1 MSEEMQHTRIMWA
14 IGHDRRRNPDRR
26 KSKQPY
32 DGRDRRSLYGR
43 RKWFRI
49 PIFVKLALLSVLQ
62 ILLIV
67 SIISLTMLAK
77 QKRQFTDQLIDFGV
91 SLVKITAENSP
102 DKLLAEE
109 DISLFQL
116 LKDISGIEQVR
127 YALIVDFDQQIHAHS
142 QIEKVNHT
150 YTPPEGLALMKK
162 IEKTT
167 VSEFSNGNESL
178 LLFQHPITYQ
188 SLAVGQVIMALS
200 RQSILDGIK
209 SETLFILALTLG
221 ALIVGLGSSVFMS
234 FYFSRPILDLK
245 EGTKVLS
252 QGNFNHRV
260 IIPRNDEMGDL
271 GRAFNQMAIG
281 LGERQL
287 IRETFGKYVSP
298 EIRDK
303 ILSGDIPLDG
313 ERREATLLFS
323 DIRGFTPYV
332 EQNEPEEV
340 IKSMRD
346 YFTAMQTAISRHGGL
361 VLQYVG
367 DEIEAVFG
375 VPLAVEDH
383 AERAL
388 RAALDMR
395 DALERLNQK
404 RDEAGL
410 EPLRHGI
417 GIYTGDVL
425 AGNTGSEDRL
435 SYTLIGNTVNLASRI
450 QGMTKEVGWDILA
463 YEGTLQRLKE
473 AFDVTKEK
481 PRSAKGYSKPIT
493 VYRVNGHTRG
503 NGFKTESGLGD
514 K

>member
-1 MSEEMQHTRIMWA
+1 MSEEIQHTRIMWA
-14 IGHDRRRNPDRR
+14 IGHDRRLNIDRR

-32 DGRDRRSLYGR
+32 EGRDRRSLYGR

-91 SLVKITAENSP
+91 SLVKITAKNSP
-102 DKLLAEE
+102 DKLLSEE

-116 LKDISGIEQVR
+116 LKDISDIEQVR
-127 YALIVDFDQQIHAHS
+127 YTLIVDFDQQIHAHS
-142 QIEKVNHT
+142 QIEKVNAA
-150 YTPPEGLALMKK
+150 YTPPAGLTRMKE
-162 IEKTT
+162 IDKTII
-167 VSEFSNGNESL
+167 SEFSDKNESL

-188 SLAVGQVIMALS
+188 TLTVGQVILAMS
-200 RQSILDGIK
+200 RQSILDAIR
-209 SETLFILALTLG
+209 SESYFILALTIAGL
-221 ALIVGLGSSVFMS
+221 LVGLGSSVFVS
-234 FYFSRPILDLK
+234 LYFSIPITKLK
-245 EGTKVLS
+245 DGTKVLS
-252 QGNFNHRV
+252 KGDFNHRV
-260 IIPRNDEMGDL
+260 HIPRNDEVGDL

-323 DIRGFTPYV
+323 DLRGFTPYV

-346 YFTAMQTAISRHGGL
+346 YFTAMQAAISRHGGL
-361 VLQYVG
+361 VLQYIG

-383 AERAL
+383 AERAV

-395 DALERLNQK
+395 EALAMLNHTREK
-404 RDEAGL
+404 AGL

-435 SYTLIGNTVNLASRI
+435 SYTLIGSTVNLASRI
-450 QGMTKEVGWDILA
+450 QGMTKEVGWDVLA
-463 YEGTLQRLKE
+463 HEGTLQRLKE
-473 AFDVTKEK
+473 SFDVTKEN

-493 VYRVNGHTRG
+493 VYRVNGHTKG
-503 NGFKTESGLGD
+503 NGYKRDIG
-514 K
+514 